1 MKTFLN
7 EDFLLHNDVARELYH
22 DHAAHAPI
30 FDFHCH
36 LPPDQIAANKT
47 FRNLY
52 EIWLAGD
59 HYKWRAMRS
68 NGESERFY
76 TGDASDWDKFLAYAR
91 TVPHTLRNPLYHWT
105 HLELQRTF
113 DVHQLLDESTAK
125 EIWDSANAKLPTMP
139 VHTILEKN
147 RVAVVC
153 TTDDPTDSLEHH
165 RKIRADGNLKTRVYP
180 AWRPDRALAVDQ
192 PAAWNAW
199 VDKLGA
205 PGTLQAFL
213 AALEKRFQFFHDNG
227 CRLSDHG
234 LNHSFSDDCTEA
246 EAARVFTAARAG
258 KTVMPAEANQFRSFL
273 MHWMGEQYGARGW
286 VMQLHLGA
294 LRNNNTRLMRTLGP
308 DTGFDSIGDWPQA
321 ASLAKFLDRLDQNN
335 RLPKTILYNVNPV
348 DNYAFGTMLGNFQDG
363 SVPGK
368 LQFGSSWWFLD
379 QKEGI
384 EWQLNTLS
392 NLGLLS
398 RFVGM
403 LTDSRSFLSYS
414 RHEYFRRILCNLLGK
429 DVANGELPR
438 DMKQLSQL
446 VRNICFDNARNY
458 FPMEPGKV

>member
-1 MKTFLN
+1 
-7 EDFLLHNDVARELYH
+7 
-22 DHAAHAPI
+22 
-30 FDFHCH
+30 
-36 LPPDQIAANKT
+36 
-47 FRNLY
+47 
-52 EIWLAGD
+52 
-59 HYKWRAMRS
+59 
-68 NGESERFY
+68 
-76 TGDASDWDKFLAYAR
+76 
-91 TVPHTLRNPLYHWT
+91 
-105 HLELQRTF
+105 
-113 DVHQLLDESTAK
+113 
-125 EIWDSANAKLPTMP
+125 
-139 VHTILEKN
+139 
-147 RVAVVC
+147 
-153 TTDDPTDSLEHH
+153 
-165 RKIRADGNLKTRVYP
+165 
-180 AWRPDRALAVDQ
+180 
-192 PAAWNAW
+192 
-199 VDKLGA
+199 
-205 PGTLQAFL
+205 LQAFL

-246 EAARVFTAARAG
+246 EATRVFTAARAG
-258 KTVMPAEANQFRSFL
+258 KTITPVEANQFRSFL